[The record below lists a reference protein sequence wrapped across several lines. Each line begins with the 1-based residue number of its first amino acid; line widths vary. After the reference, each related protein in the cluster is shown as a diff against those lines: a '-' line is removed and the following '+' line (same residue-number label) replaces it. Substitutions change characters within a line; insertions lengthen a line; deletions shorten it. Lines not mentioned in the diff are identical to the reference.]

1 MHTVEPKLKPRL
13 RILRRLI
20 GPRSYIC
27 LLVSLLLLS
36 LLSAGT
42 SDGPLTRG
50 VVTFLA
56 LSLVMSIT
64 VATSQAKHIAYT
76 MFFAGFIISVMLIV
90 SNVFMVPPM
99 HTKALRMT
107 SDCLAIVYV
116 LYAAF
121 LVIKDV
127 FSGQVNANR
136 ICGAICF
143 YLMIGMCFGMIF
155 FVMDMHDETCFKINQ
170 FYDHTALAG
179 LPITTHDR
187 ITLFNYYSF
196 CTITTA
202 GFGDITPVSQAAR
215 TFSWME
221 AIFGQLYLSILIAR
235 LVGLHIV
242 ASTASATS
250 DEE

>member
-1 MHTVEPKLKPRL
+1 MPIAPRL
-13 RILRRLI
+13 KQRLRVLRRLI

-36 LLSAGT
+36 LLSAST
-42 SDGPLTRG
+42 SDSPFTRG

-64 VATSQAKHIAYT
+64 VATSQAKHVAYK
-76 MFFAGFIISVMLIV
+76 MFFFGLTISILLIV
-90 SNVFMVPPM
+90 SNVFMLPPM
-99 HTKALRMT
+99 HTKTFRII
-107 SDCLAIVYV
+107 SDSMAILYV

-121 LVIKDV
+121 LIIKDV
-127 FSGQVNANR
+127 FSGQVNVNR

-143 YLMIGMCFGMIF
+143 YLMIGMCFGMF
-155 FVMDMHDETCFKINQ
+155 FYVLDMHDVTSFKLNQ
-170 FYDHTALAG
+170 FYDHTAMEG
-179 LPITTHDR
+179 FPITMHDR
-187 ITLFNYYSF
+187 LTLFNYYSF

-215 TFSWME
+215 TFTWME
-221 AIFGQLYLSILIAR
+221 ALFGQLYLSILIAR

-242 ASTASATS
+242 ASTASAT